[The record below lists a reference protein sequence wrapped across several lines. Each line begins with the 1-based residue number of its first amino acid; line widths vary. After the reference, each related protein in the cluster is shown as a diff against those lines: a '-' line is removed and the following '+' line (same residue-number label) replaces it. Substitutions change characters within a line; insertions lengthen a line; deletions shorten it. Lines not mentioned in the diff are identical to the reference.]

1 MSNAAIWTAIIGSI
15 MALTLAGRS
24 LGSFQLNQS
33 KTIQLALIWVA
44 IITGLTLAIGYLKP

>member
-24 LGSFQLNQS
+24 LGSLRLDLG
-33 KTIQLALIWVA
+33 KTMQLALIWLA
-44 IITGLTLAIGYLKP
+44 ILAGLTLAIGYFKP